1 MKRRIIITGNIGSG
15 KSTVAKI
22 FKENNYAIIS
32 ADDISAKIL
41 EKNHEIVSKM
51 FGIRPM
57 AFESFKKELGS
68 IVFSN
73 SNFRK
78 KLEDFMLPLIDLKIK
93 KEMSHY
99 ESLGV
104 KFVTEMPTY
113 FENKGLIRDHNYIVI
128 LITAPL
134 ESRQERIALRNPHLS
149 SSDIDNRIRVQIP
162 QEEKIPFCDIVLVN
176 KDLESL
182 NKQVSNVI
190 KGLK

>member
-57 AFESFKKELGS
+57 VFESFKKELGS